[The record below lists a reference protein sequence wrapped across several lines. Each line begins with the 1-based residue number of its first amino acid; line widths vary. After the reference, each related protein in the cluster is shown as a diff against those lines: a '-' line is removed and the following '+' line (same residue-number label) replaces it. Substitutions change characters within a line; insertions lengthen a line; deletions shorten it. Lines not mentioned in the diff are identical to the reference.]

1 MNSINPKT
9 FKNQNRKNVPIVQVL
24 TFISTLKKQILVAK
38 LNKAKRDKIF
48 DEFRL
53 LACLRDIS
61 IVR

>member
-1 MNSINPKT
+1 MT
-9 FKNQNRKNVPIVQVL
+9 FVP
-24 TFISTLKKQILVAK
+24 TLKKQILVAK